1 MRDKKGRF
9 LKGHKLFPEVQYKK
23 GVHATPRTEFK
34 KGHVSLTKGKKHTEE
49 SKRKMRAALKGRK
62 KPPFSEEHKRKM
74 SEGNTG
80 KNNSNWKGGR
90 TKHPNGYVY
99 IWIPGHPFSTKKG
112 YVLEHRLVAEKELGR
127 YLKPTE
133 EGHHRNG
140 KRDDNRWDNLFVF
153 ESKPEHQKYERFLR
167 ARAGIS

>member
-1 MRDKKGRF
+1 MREDR
-9 LKGHKLFPEVQYKK
+9 
-23 GVHATPRTEFK
+23 
-34 KGHVSLTKGKKHTEE
+34 KGKNNPFYGRKHTEE
-49 SKRKMRAALKGRK
+49 SKRKMSGALKGRE

-90 TKHPNGYVY
+90 TKHPNGYIL
-99 IWIPGHPFSTKKG
+99 IWKPGHPFSTKKG

-133 EGHHRNG
+133 EAHHRNG
-140 KRDDNRWDNLFVF
+140 KRADNRWENLFVF

-167 ARAGIS
+167 PRAGLIC